1 MKYTV
6 RLHHL
11 DFFLPGVVL
20 TVQLAVKLGN
30 VCDPRLVVLL
40 LFLLQRPDLIFPGWV
55 IALILTKVIKF

>member
-6 RLHHL
+6 WLHHL

-20 TVQLAVKLGN
+20 TVQLAVQLGN

-40 LFLLQRPDLIFPGWV
+40 LLLLQRPDLIFPGWD
-55 IALILTKVIKF
+55 IAFINLKLFL